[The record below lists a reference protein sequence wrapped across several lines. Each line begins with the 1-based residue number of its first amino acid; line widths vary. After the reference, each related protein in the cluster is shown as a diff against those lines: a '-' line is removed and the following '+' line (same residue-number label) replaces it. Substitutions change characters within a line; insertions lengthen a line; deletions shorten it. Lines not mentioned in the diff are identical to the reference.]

1 MIKLVNKSGKKI
13 DISKETSIEPNKS
26 LVGNIEIT
34 PRIQQLI
41 NMGLLIMT
49 SVNDNSDNNKPTN
62 KQSFLTSGA
71 LRRKQVMDNIK
82 AGYTKPG
89 IRLDNI
95 VTTNKNIKTTKNNR
109 NKRKSK

>member
-1 MIKLVNKSGKKI
+1 MIKLINKSGKKI
-13 DISKETSIEPNKS
+13 DISKGTSIEPNKS
-26 LVGNIEIT
+26 LIGNIEIT

-41 NMGLLIMT
+41 NMGLLLLT
-49 SVNDNSDNNKPTN
+49 TVNDEVNETKQND

-71 LRRKQVMDNIK
+71 LRRKKVMDDIK
-82 AGYTKPG
+82 AGHTKPS

-95 VTTNKNIKTTKNNR
+95 VTTNKNIKTTKTNR

>member
-1 MIKLVNKSGKKI
+1 MIKLINKSGKKI
-13 DISKETSIEPNKS
+13 DISKGTSIEANKS
-26 LVGNIEIT
+26 LIGNIEVT

-41 NMGLLIMT
+41 NMGLLLLT
-49 SVNDNSDNNKPTN
+49 TVNDEVNETKQND

-71 LRRKQVMDNIK
+71 LRRKKVMDNIK
-82 AGYTKPG
+82 AGHTKPS

-95 VTTNKNIKTTKNNR
+95 INTSKTVKNTRNNK